1 VLVVIEARHH
11 CVASRGARQP
21 EANTVT
27 VKALG
32 KYSEA
37 IERQE
42 IMALISK

>member
-1 VLVVIEARHH
+1 
-11 CVASRGARQP
+11 
-21 EANTVT
+21 VT

-37 IERQE
+37 VDRQE